1 MPIALAQ
8 ASSGALSAT
17 SAADAIETPKRH
29 ADWLRIVR
37 QRADLLVVSSSSGVA
52 DHWTEVSL
60 YPKGYFH
67 PTHYGGAVEELDDG
81 RLDRL
86 RSIVR

>member
-29 ADWLRIVR
+29 
-37 QRADLLVVSSSSGVA
+37 
-52 DHWTEVSL
+52 DHGLE
-60 YPKGYFH
+60 
-67 PTHYGGAVEELDDG
+67 G
-81 RLDRL
+81 R
-86 RSIVR
+86 